1 MPSLNIQEKSMKAK
15 LVVLSLSIALSG
27 CSTIHSTVLPQ
38 ADGKYVAI
46 ATHNE
51 ERVALKTVMTDAKTT
66 CKKAGHKD
74 FYSTSQKSEY
84 VGPKMTDGSETGV
97 SGFALKVAEAAAKH
111 NNKEN
116 YRVEISFACKG

>member
-1 MPSLNIQEKSMKAK
+1 MKVKVAI
-15 LVVLSLSIALSG
+15 LSLSVALAG

-38 ADGKYVAI
+38 EDGKYVAI
-46 ATHNE
+46 ASHNE

-66 CKKAGHKD
+66 CKRAGHKD

-84 VGPKMTDGSETGV
+84 VGPKMTDGSEQGV

-116 YRVEISFACKG
+116 YRVELGFGCRS

>member
-1 MPSLNIQEKSMKAK
+1 MKAK

-66 CKKAGHKD
+66 CKKVGHKD

-116 YRVEISFACKG
+116 YRVELGFACKG